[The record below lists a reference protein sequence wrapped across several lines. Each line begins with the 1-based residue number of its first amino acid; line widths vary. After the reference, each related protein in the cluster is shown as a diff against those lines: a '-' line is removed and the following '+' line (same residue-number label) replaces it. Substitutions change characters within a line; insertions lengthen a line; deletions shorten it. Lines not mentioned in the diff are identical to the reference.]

1 MCAVTS
7 KAFGRSCFPARRT
20 EFLGHAVRTGHFRAM
35 TVLFLS
41 LLPVAL
47 DLEDSAFPEGE
58 FSKSRGAVRVAG
70 GVEGGGREV
79 FLAFRGRAWSPWQ
92 RGHLP
97 VMAQLDFRRAQGWPG
112 GWGWQRGPWELLE
125 SWSSV

>member
-1 MCAVTS
+1 
-7 KAFGRSCFPARRT
+7 
-20 EFLGHAVRTGHFRAM
+20 M

-47 DLEDSAFPEGE
+47 DLEDLAFPEGE

-79 FLAFRGRAWSPWQ
+79 FLAFRG
-92 RGHLP
+92 
-97 VMAQLDFRRAQGWPG
+97 
-112 GWGWQRGPWELLE
+112 
-125 SWSSV
+125 